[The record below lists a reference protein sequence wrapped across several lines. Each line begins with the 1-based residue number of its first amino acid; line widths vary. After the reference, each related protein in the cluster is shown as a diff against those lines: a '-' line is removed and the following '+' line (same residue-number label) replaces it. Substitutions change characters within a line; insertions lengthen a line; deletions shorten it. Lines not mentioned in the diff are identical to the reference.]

1 MHKNKIK
8 NLSCRDTQVS
18 RSMQEKNFNKM
29 NMALFL
35 VYRLDYF
42 LHIRSG
48 RPPLLIP
55 VANNIEC
62 GCLKRAYNYIIII
75 IINIIIGLLI
85 TEKIIS

>member
-62 GCLKRAYNYIIII
+62 GWLKRAYNYIIII
-75 IINIIIGLLI
+75 IIIIGLLI

>member
-1 MHKNKIK
+1 M
-8 NLSCRDTQVS
+8 C
-18 RSMQEKNFNKM
+18 
-29 NMALFL
+29 
-35 VYRLDYF
+35 RLDYF

-75 IINIIIGLLI
+75 IIGLLI
-85 TEKIIS
+85 TEKIILLKKKKRKKDWKHPTEMSGGQPFYFY